1 MIIFYKKKFFLLFF
15 LFFGFNVYANENIAY
30 LDIDYVLNNSEVG
43 KKILTNLESINKKN
57 IDNIKLRENSL
68 KEEKIKIKNVENI
81 ISKDELA
88 KKIKNFQ
95 KEVTI
100 FNKEKKK
107 MLKELDDKRQK
118 DLSDFLSKISPLI
131 EQFMRENSITMLL
144 DKKNIF
150 IADPKYDITEKIL
163 KLVNKKIK
171 K

>member
-100 FNKEKKK
+100 FYFY
-107 MLKELDDKRQK
+107 L
-118 DLSDFLSKISPLI
+118 FL
-131 EQFMRENSITMLL
+131 F
-144 DKKNIF
+144 
-150 IADPKYDITEKIL
+150 
-163 KLVNKKIK
+163 
-171 K
+171 